1 MNEAVTRL
9 LAARLGLSEE
19 QIAAMRQGDPSA
31 LLASGRIDDP
41 VLAAALA
48 SAIQQQST
56 DGSVAPP
63 ASADSQEIERL
74 RRMLSAA
81 KHRIRELKQDLE
93 AADAMV
99 RYLALVF
106 GACPACWGQNRL
118 CARCHGNGR
127 PGSAQPVEEALLDWV
142 RPALRKLGLRVATI
156 ER

>member
-19 QIAAMRQGDPSA
+19 QIAALQHGDPSA
-31 LLASGRIDDP
+31 LMAAGRVDDP

-48 SAIQQQST
+48 SALQQPTDAPVIST
-56 DGSVAPP
+56 LTPDQ
-63 ASADSQEIERL
+63 QEIERL

-118 CARCHGNGR
+118 CARCHGAGR